1 MTELAKAKLLNN
13 WFFRGTVSHWFLFSS
28 FSSHGCNHQSDHMCV
43 TPWDFNWSRSKI
55 QCLLEE
61 SEVGRW
67 NTTPVHHRVRRA
79 VRRYRPWNRE
89 RKCIHLGVTTGC
101 PQVREL
107 GQPQGYA
114 ITLLSCSACSY
125 FILFFFPKQSFCL
138 MQCFRSVNNC
148 VYTAGFM

>member
-1 MTELAKAKLLNN
+1 MTELAKAELLNN

-43 TPWDFNWSRSKI
+43 TPWDFNWSCSKI

-61 SEVGRW
+61 SEIGRW

-89 RKCIHLGVTTGC
+89 RKCIHLMHSSGGNNWLPPSPRAWTTPGLC
-101 PQVREL
+101 HNSAEL
-107 GQPQGYA
+107 LC
-114 ITLLSCSACSY
+114 LLLFY
-125 FILFFFPKQSFCL
+125 FIFFPQTKFLPNAVLSKCK
-138 MQCFRSVNNC
+138 
-148 VYTAGFM
+148 